1 MTSGLAA
8 LLAAAPLDSADV
20 HSVSDASLIADV
32 TVERPWA
39 TQLFQLEIH
48 EKKGAISVR
57 ERVPTLPL
65 FCPERHIVQ
74 HGYFCLGLD
83 VSSPKSLEQAAV
95 WWLSLLRY
103 LELQMNADA
112 AGTWPEKHAW
122 RHGIAWVWQK
132 VLEDL
137 IRQADPGF
145 IESLETGRIR
155 LLDDDR
161 LPIFWVR
168 NDDLEGRVPKPLR
181 EGRRNRQRHR
191 DLMFKIGL
199 VLTRMTEAEG
209 QFWDYEKASGRVC
222 CKTMINCPLGR
233 MENPPEC

>member
-8 LLAAAPLDSADV
+8 LQAAAPLDSVDV
-20 HSVSDASLIADV
+20 HSVSDTSLIADV
-32 TVERPWA
+32 IVERSWA
-39 TQLFQLEIH
+39 TQRFQLEIH

-57 ERVPTLPL
+57 EHVPTLPL
-65 FCPERHIVQ
+65 FCPERHIVRN
-74 HGYFCLGLD
+74 GYFCLGLD
-83 VSSPKSLEQAAV
+83 PSSPQNLEQAAA

-122 RHGIAWVWQK
+122 RHGIAWAWQET
-132 VLEDL
+132 LEVL

-145 IESLETGRIR
+145 IESLEAGRIR

-161 LPIFWVR
+161 LPTFWVR
-168 NDDLEGRVPKPLR
+168 NGDLEGRVPKPLQR
-181 EGRRNRQRHR
+181 GRRDRQRHR
-191 DLMFKIGL
+191 NLMFKIGL
-199 VLTRMTEAEG
+199 VLVEMTKAEG
-209 QFWDYEKASGRVC
+209 QFWDLQKASGSVC
-222 CKTMINCPLGR
+222 CRTMTNCPLGR